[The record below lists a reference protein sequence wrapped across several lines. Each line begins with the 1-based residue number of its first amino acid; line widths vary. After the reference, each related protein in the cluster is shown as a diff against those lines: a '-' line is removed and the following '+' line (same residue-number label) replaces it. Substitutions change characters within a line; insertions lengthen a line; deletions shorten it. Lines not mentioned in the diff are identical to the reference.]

1 MEKVDWKARCKQR
14 EAELAVK
21 ETEIQEITK
30 HLLLITNSS
39 SAMNNELK
47 KWIEIAE
54 KLVFEIK
61 QLKDKYEPK
70 AVEHGSPN

>member
-39 SAMNNELK
+39 SAMNNE
-47 KWIEIAE
+47 
-54 KLVFEIK
+54 IK
-61 QLKDKYEPK
+61 RQTTKTVAFP
-70 AVEHGSPN
+70 